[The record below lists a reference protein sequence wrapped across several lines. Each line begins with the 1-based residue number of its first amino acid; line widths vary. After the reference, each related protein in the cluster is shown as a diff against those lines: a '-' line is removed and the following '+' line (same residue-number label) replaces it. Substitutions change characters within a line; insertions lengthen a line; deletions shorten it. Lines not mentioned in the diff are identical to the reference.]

1 MSPGT
6 RSPSPVHVFPRR
18 EDLIGVAADLARS
31 VDAAHAVLSLDPAR
45 FVAGTVGTPGLPR
58 AVVDA
63 VHRLGAPLDTPE
75 EGVVVR
81 DFQDS
86 GEHAEVAEELALAGL
101 LMSVRMP
108 LRGPGGVIGVAELF
122 YDAPVQLGDLEL
134 TRLQL
139 HAEHAAMNVVNVRLF
154 NLIERAK
161 KEWESTF
168 DAIRDGI
175 SIHDRSCRIR
185 RANWGLGMMLGT
197 TPSLLVGRPC
207 HEAIF
212 GRPESCESCPMKEGR
227 TDSFQATEHE
237 AVIGG
242 KAVHVSMYPLIL
254 EDGSLSGVVHIVRD
268 ISQRK
273 QEEREFHRM
282 HEELVSAHATLQDS
296 MQQLQEAQAQ
306 LVQSEKMAAV
316 GQLISGVAHE
326 LNNPLTGIIGYSQ
339 LLDGQEPS
347 SMDPDKLRR
356 FVKNMGKEALR
367 CQKIVQNLLTFARK
381 NEPEKTATQLDDV
394 VRRTV
399 DLKAYELRVNDVAL
413 ELELSGRLPRTM
425 ADGHQLQQVLLNLI
439 HNASQSIMAG
449 GGAGTIRVR
458 TEVVDRPPGAA
469 SNSPSR
475 WLQLEV
481 ADDGQ
486 GFSEQVRE
494 RIFDP
499 FFTTKEVGQG
509 TGLGLSICYGIVREH
524 GGQIAAEHV
533 PGGGALIRVL
543 LPVVD
548 PRAETR
554 VEEPE
559 PRGEA
564 AELPQGLRV
573 LVVDDEATICD
584 MVRDILVL
592 DGYEVETARNGRDG
606 LAAVEKSRF
615 DCILADLKMPE
626 VDGPTLH
633 ARVKELDPER
643 ARRMIFMTG
652 DMLGDGSR
660 VFLEGTGNRYLAKP
674 FSIQDLREAVA
685 STLAAVAD

>member
-1 MSPGT
+1 VSAGS
-6 RSPSPVHVFPRR
+6 RSESPVHVFPRR

-81 DFQDS
+81 EFGSS
-86 GEHAEVAEELALAGL
+86 GEHADVAEVLSLAGL
-101 LMSVRMP
+101 TMSVRMP

-122 YDAPVQLGDLEL
+122 YDAPLQLGDLEL

-212 GRPESCESCPMKEGR
+212 GTEKACENCPMQGGR
-227 TDSFQATEHE
+227 TESFQATEHE
-237 AVIGG
+237 AVIDG

-254 EDGSLSGVVHIVRD
+254 EDGTLSGVVHIVRD

-273 QEEREFHRM
+273 KEEREFHRM
-282 HEELVSAHATLQDS
+282 HEELVGAHATLQDS

-339 LLDGQEPS
+339 LLGGQEPED
-347 SMDPDKLRR
+347 MDPEKLKR

-367 CQKIVQNLLTFARK
+367 CQKIVQNLLTFARR
-381 NEPEKTATQLDDV
+381 NEPEAASTQLNDV

-399 DLKAYELRVNDVAL
+399 DLKAYELRVNDVSV
-413 ELELSGRLPRTM
+413 ELELASRLPETM

-439 HNASQSIMAG
+439 HNASQSIQARG
-449 GGAGTIRVR
+449 GGGTIRVR
-458 TEVVDRPPGAA
+458 TEAVERPAGAA
-469 SNSPSR
+469 PTTPAE
-475 WLQLEV
+475 WLRLEV
-481 ADDGQ
+481 EDDGQ
-486 GFSEQVRE
+486 GFSEEVRE

-524 GGQIAAEHV
+524 AGQIAAEHA
-533 PGGGALIRVL
+533 PGGGARIRVL

-548 PRAETR
+548 PKRAQQG
-554 VEEPE
+554 EPVA
-559 PRGEA
+559 EA
-564 AELPQGLRV
+564 EGPSEVPQGLRV

-606 LAAVEKSRF
+606 LAAVESGRY

-633 ARVKELDPER
+633 ARLQERDPEA

-660 VFLEGTGNRYLAKP
+660 EFLEGTGNLYLAKP
-674 FSIQDLREAVA
+674 FSIQDLR
-685 STLAAVAD
+685 AAVAGTLSAVAD